1 MHRRHIVLIL
11 LCTTTMKIARN
22 TIVLLAVSS
31 SIFFE
36 ALDIAIIN
44 LAIPLIKADFN
55 LSGETVQ
62 WVQTLYVLF
71 YGGFL
76 IVGGKLADVV
86 GRKKIFILGSG
97 LFLVTSLGAA
107 LAPSFEILCL
117 FRAIQGLGAAF
128 VMPSAFSI
136 ITNTFQEPQARTKA
150 LGIFGSFAA
159 VGSGSGLSLGGI
171 IATYF
176 GWQWVFYINVPVIAI
191 SLFFAFV
198 YITPDEKYEAKNN
211 PDYLTGILL
220 TLTILILTF
229 IVHDLKNIAHHFY
242 ATIIM
247 LMAMLLMIRSII
259 SRSKSEN
266 PLIDF
271 KIFNT
276 TSTRSGN
283 GVMFLMGAFFT
294 GFLFTISIVMQS
306 YMGFS
311 AAKSGLLLLP
321 FSIMSAFVSKSVLP
335 WLLKRISTYQGG
347 ILGMGLM
354 TSGGILLFLGIAF
367 DYNLIIILLSVACV
381 TGTGIAVCFI
391 TLNVIALRDIPEENH
406 GVASS
411 FIQTCFFFGG
421 GLGLSILTIFMETAE
436 PLFTPALILTSY
448 ATIGVVWLM
457 VARYR
462 RGLT

>member
-1 MHRRHIVLIL
+1 MR
-11 LCTTTMKIARN
+11 IARN
-22 TIVLLAVSS
+22 TIILLAVSS

-44 LAIPLIKADFN
+44 LAIPLIKEDFN
-55 LSGETVQ
+55 LTGETVQ

-76 IVGGKLADVV
+76 IVGGKLSDVA
-86 GRKKIFILGSG
+86 GRKTIFAIGSA

-107 LAPSFEILCL
+107 LAPTFEILCL

-128 VMPSAFSI
+128 VMPAAFSI
-136 ITNTFQEPQARTKA
+136 ITNTFQDPQERTKA

-159 VGSGSGLSLGGI
+159 IGSGSGLSLGGI

-176 GWQWVFYINVPVIAI
+176 GWQWVFYINVPVISI
-191 SLFFAFV
+191 SLLFAFI
-198 YITPDEKYEAKNN
+198 YIPPDTRIRQQNS
-211 PDYLTGILL
+211 PDYLTGVFL

-229 IVHDLKNIAHHFY
+229 VVHDLKNVAQHLY
-242 ATIIM
+242 TTLIM
-247 LMAMLLMIRSII
+247 LAAMSLMIRSIVL
-259 SRSKSEN
+259 RSKSEN

-276 TSTRSGN
+276 VSTRTGN

-294 GFLFTISIVMQS
+294 GFLFTISLVMQS

-321 FSIMSAFVSKSVLP
+321 FSILSAIVSKSILP
-335 WLLKRISTYQGG
+335 RMLRRISMYQGG
-347 ILGMGLM
+347 ILGMVLM
-354 TSGGILLFLGIAF
+354 TCGGILLFLGILLN
-367 DYNLIIILLSVACV
+367 YNLVVILLSVACV

-421 GLGLSILTIFMETAE
+421 GLGLSILTIFMDTAG
-436 PLFTPALILTSY
+436 PLYTPSIILTTY
-448 ATIGVVWLM
+448 ALLGVMWLLI
-457 VARYR
+457 ARSR
-462 RGLT
+462 SAQLAVR

>member
-1 MHRRHIVLIL
+1 
-11 LCTTTMKIARN
+11 MKIPRN

-44 LAIPLIKADFN
+44 LAIPLIKNDFS

-76 IVGGKLADVV
+76 IVGGKLSDVV
-86 GRKKIFILGSG
+86 GRKKIFIIGSV
-97 LFLVTSLGAA
+97 LFLITSLGAA
-107 LAPSFEILCL
+107 LSPSFEILCA
-117 FRAIQGLGAAF
+117 FRAVQGLGAAF
-128 VMPSAFSI
+128 VMPAAFSI
-136 ITNTFQEPQARTKA
+136 ITNTFQDPLARTKA

-159 VGSGSGLSLGGI
+159 IGSGSGLSLGGI

-191 SLFFAFV
+191 SLFFAFM
-198 YITPDEKYEAKNN
+198 YINPDEKIQSKRS
-211 PDYLTGILL
+211 PDYLTGIFL
-220 TLTILILTF
+220 TLTILVLTF
-229 IVHDLKNIAHHFY
+229 VVHDLKNVVHHLYVTLIMIA
-242 ATIIM
+242 TMVI
-247 LMAMLLMIRSII
+247 MIRFII
-259 SRSKSEN
+259 ARSKSEN
-266 PLIDF
+266 ALIDF

-276 TSTRSGN
+276 VSTRTGN

-294 GFLFTISIVMQS
+294 GFLFTISLVMQS

-321 FSIMSAFVSKSVLP
+321 FSILSAVVSKSILP
-335 WLLKRISTYQGG
+335 WLLKRITMYQGG
-347 ILGMGLM
+347 ILGMMLM
-354 TSGGILLFLGIAF
+354 TAGGVLLFLGILLN
-367 DYNLIIILLSVACV
+367 YNLIIILLSVACV

-391 TLNVIALRDIPEENH
+391 TLNVISLRDIPEKDH
-406 GVASS
+406 GLASS

-421 GLGLSILTIFMETAE
+421 GLGLSILTIFMDTNE
-436 PLFTPALILTSY
+436 PLYIPALILTVY
-448 ATIGVVWLM
+448 AFAGVLWL
-457 VARYR
+457 VIAKSRSAQLAVR
-462 RGLT
+462 

>member
-1 MHRRHIVLIL
+1 
-11 LCTTTMKIARN
+11 MKIARN
-22 TIVLLAVSS
+22 TIILLAVSS

-44 LAIPLIKADFN
+44 LAIPLIKYDFG

-76 IVGGKLADVV
+76 IVGGKLSDVV
-86 GRKKIFILGSG
+86 GRKRIFIIGSV
-97 LFLVTSLGAA
+97 LFLLTSLGAA
-107 LAPSFEILCL
+107 LSSNFEMLCA
-117 FRAIQGLGAAF
+117 FRAVQGLGAAF
-128 VMPSAFSI
+128 VMPAAFSI
-136 ITNTFQEPQARTKA
+136 ITNTFQDPHARTKA

-159 VGSGSGLSLGGI
+159 IGSGSGLSLGGI

-191 SLFFAFV
+191 SLLFALI
-198 YITPDEKYEAKNN
+198 YINPDEKTKSSKT

-229 IVHDLKNIAHHFY
+229 VVHDLKNVAHHLY
-242 ATIIM
+242 VTLIM
-247 LMAMLLMIRSII
+247 ILAMVIMIRFII
-259 SRSKSEN
+259 ARSKSDN

-276 TSTRSGN
+276 VSTRTGN

-294 GFLFTISIVMQS
+294 GFLFMISIVMQT
-306 YMGFS
+306 YMGFT

-321 FSIMSAFVSKSVLP
+321 FSVMSAVVSKSVLP
-335 WLLKRISTYQGG
+335 RLLKRISMYQGG
-347 ILGMGLM
+347 IMGMLLM
-354 TSGGILLFLGIAF
+354 TAGGIFLFLGIHF
-367 DYNLIIILLSVACV
+367 GYNLVIVLLSVACV
-381 TGTGIAVCFI
+381 TGTGIAVCFL
-391 TLNVIALRDIPEENH
+391 TLNVIALRDIPEMHH
-406 GVASS
+406 GLASS

-421 GLGLSILTIFMETAE
+421 GLGLSILTMFMDTTG
-436 PLFTPALILTSY
+436 PLYVAVAILTFY
-448 ATIGVVWLM
+448 ACAGVLWLLIAK
-457 VARYR
+457 ARSASFS
-462 RGLT
+462 

>member
-1 MHRRHIVLIL
+1 MN
-11 LCTTTMKIARN
+11 IARN

-44 LAIPLIKADFN
+44 LAIPLIKEDFK

-86 GRKKIFILGSG
+86 GRKKIFVIGSV
-97 LFLVTSLGAA
+97 LFLITSLGAA
-107 LAPSFEILCL
+107 LAPTFEILCL

-136 ITNTFQEPQARTKA
+136 ITNTFQDPLSRTKA

-159 VGSGSGLSLGGI
+159 IGSGSGLSLGGI

-191 SLFFAFV
+191 SLVSALI
-198 YITPDEKYEAKNN
+198 YITPDEKSTAKNT
-211 PDYLTGILL
+211 PDYLTGIFL

-229 IVHDLKNIAHHFY
+229 IVHDLKNIAHHIY
-242 ATIIM
+242 VTIIM
-247 LMAMLLMIRSII
+247 FVAMLLMIRSII
-259 SRSKSEN
+259 ARSQSEN

-276 TSTRSGN
+276 VSTRTGN

-321 FSIMSAFVSKSVLP
+321 FSILSAVVSKSILP
-335 WLLKRISTYQGG
+335 RLLKRISMYQGG
-347 ILGMGLM
+347 ILGMMLM
-354 TSGGILLFLGIAF
+354 TSGGILLFLGIAL
-367 DYNLIIILLSVACV
+367 DYNLVVILLSVACV

-391 TLNVIALRDIPEENH
+391 TLNVIALRDIPEQNH
-406 GVASS
+406 GLASS

-421 GLGLSILTIFMETAE
+421 GLGLSILTIFMDTTE
-436 PLFTPALILTSY
+436 PLFTPSLILTAY
-448 ATIGVVWLM
+448 ALGGVLWLM

-462 RGLT
+462 RALS

>member
-1 MHRRHIVLIL
+1 
-11 LCTTTMKIARN
+11 RN
-22 TIVLLAVSS
+22 TIILLAVSS

-44 LAIPLIKADFN
+44 LAIPLIKKDFN

-86 GRKKIFILGSG
+86 GRKKIFIIGSV

-117 FRAIQGLGAAF
+117 FRAVQGLGAAF

-136 ITNTFQEPQARTKA
+136 ITNTFQDPHARTKA

-159 VGSGSGLSLGGI
+159 IGSGSGLSLGGI

-191 SLFFAFV
+191 SLVFA
-198 YITPDEKYEAKNN
+198 YIYIMPDEKVSSKNT
-211 PDYLTGILL
+211 PDYLTGIFL

-229 IVHDLKNIAHHFY
+229 IVHDLKNITHHVY

-247 LMAMLLMIRSII
+247 FVAMLLMIRSII
-259 SRSKSEN
+259 TRSKAEN

-276 TSTRSGN
+276 VSTRTGN

-294 GFLFTISIVMQS
+294 GFLFTISMVMQS

-321 FSIMSAFVSKSVLP
+321 FSVLSAIVSKSILP
-335 WLLKRISTYQGG
+335 RLLKRISMYQGG
-347 ILGMGLM
+347 ILGMILM
-354 TSGGILLFLGIAF
+354 TSGGMLLFLGIAS
-367 DYNLIIILLSVACV
+367 DYNLLIILLSVACV
-381 TGTGIAVCFI
+381 TGTGIAVCFL

-406 GVASS
+406 GLASS

-421 GLGLSILTIFMETAE
+421 GLGLSILTIFMDTTQ
-436 PLFTPALILTSY
+436 PLFTPAMILSAY
-448 ATIGVVWLM
+448 AAGGVLWLL
-457 VARYR
+457 VAKYR
-462 RGLT
+462 SALV

>member
-1 MHRRHIVLIL
+1 MS
-11 LCTTTMKIARN
+11 IARN
-22 TIVLLAVSS
+22 TIILLAVSS

-44 LAIPLIKADFN
+44 LAIPLIKEDFN

-86 GRKKIFILGSG
+86 GRKKIFIIGSL
-97 LFLVTSLGAA
+97 LFLITSLGAA

-117 FRAIQGLGAAF
+117 FRAVQGLGAAF

-136 ITNTFQEPQARTKA
+136 ITNTFQEPQSRTKA

-159 VGSGSGLSLGGI
+159 IGSGSGLSLGGI

-191 SLFFAFV
+191 SVSFAYL
-198 YITPDEKYEAKNN
+198 YITPDEKVTGRNT
-211 PDYLTGILL
+211 PDYLTGIFL

-229 IVHDLKNIAHHFY
+229 LVHDLKNITQHLY
-242 ATIIM
+242 VTLIM
-247 LMAMLLMIRSII
+247 LAAMLLMIRSII
-259 SRSKSEN
+259 IRSKAEN

-276 TSTRSGN
+276 VSTRTGN

-311 AAKSGLLLLP
+311 AAKAGLLLLP
-321 FSIMSAFVSKSVLP
+321 FSVLSAVVSKSILP
-335 WLLKRISTYQGG
+335 PLLKRISMYQGG
-347 ILGMGLM
+347 IVGMLLM
-354 TSGGILLFLGIAF
+354 TAGGLFLFLGIAS
-367 DYNLIIILLSVACV
+367 DYNLAIVLLSVGCV
-381 TGTGIAVCFI
+381 TGTGIAVCFL
-391 TLNVIALRDIPEENH
+391 TLNVIALRDIPEKHH

-421 GLGLSILTIFMETAE
+421 GLGLSILTIFMETSG
-436 PLFTPALILTSY
+436 PLFIPAVILTLY
-448 ATIGVVWLM
+448 AFGGVIWLL
-457 VARYR
+457 VAKARSGQLR
-462 RGLT
+462 

>member
-1 MHRRHIVLIL
+1 M
-11 LCTTTMKIARN
+11 TIARN
-22 TIVLLAVSS
+22 TIILLAVSS

-44 LAIPLIKADFN
+44 LAIPLIKEDFR

-86 GRKKIFILGSG
+86 GRKKIFIIGSV
-97 LFLVTSLGAA
+97 LFLLTSLGAA

-136 ITNTFQEPQARTKA
+136 ITNTFQDPQSRTKA

-159 VGSGSGLSLGGI
+159 IGSGSGLSLGGI

-191 SLFFAFV
+191 SLLFAFI
-198 YITPDEKYEAKNN
+198 YITPDEKVTTKNT
-211 PDYLTGILL
+211 PDYLTGIFL

-229 IVHDLKNIAHHFY
+229 LVHDLKNIPHHVY
-242 ATIIM
+242 VTIIM
-247 LMAMLLMIRSII
+247 FVAMLLMIRSII
-259 SRSKSEN
+259 LRSKAEN

-276 TSTRSGN
+276 VSTRTGN

-311 AAKSGLLLLP
+311 AAKSGMLLLP
-321 FSIMSAFVSKSVLP
+321 FSILSAIVSKAVLP
-335 WLLKRISTYQGG
+335 RLLKRISTYHGAL
-347 ILGMGLM
+347 LGMGLM
-354 TSGGILLFLGIAF
+354 TSGGILLFFGITL
-367 DYNLIIILLSVACV
+367 DYNLVVILLSVACV

-391 TLNVIALRDIPEENH
+391 TLNVIALRDIPEHNH
-406 GVASS
+406 GLASS

-421 GLGLSILTIFMETAE
+421 GLGLSILTIFMDTSE
-436 PLFTPALILTSY
+436 PLFIPTIILAAY
-448 ATIGVVWLM
+448 AAVGVVWLF
-457 VARYR
+457 VARFR
-462 RGLT
+462 SALA

>member
-1 MHRRHIVLIL
+1 MKVARH
-11 LCTTTMKIARN
+11 
-22 TIVLLAVSS
+22 TIILLAVSS

-44 LAIPLIKADFN
+44 LAIPLIKDDFG

-76 IVGGKLADVV
+76 IVGGKLSDVV
-86 GRKKIFILGSG
+86 GRKKIFIIGSA
-97 LFLVTSLGAA
+97 LFLLTSLGAA
-107 LAPSFEILCL
+107 LSSNFEMLCG
-117 FRAIQGLGAAF
+117 FRAVQGLGAAF
-128 VMPSAFSI
+128 VMPAAFSI
-136 ITNTFQEPQARTKA
+136 ITNTFQDPLARTKA

-159 VGSGSGLSLGGI
+159 IGSGSGLSLGGI

-191 SLFFAFV
+191 SLFFAWV
-198 YITPDEKYEAKNN
+198 YINPDEKIKSART

-229 IVHDLKNIAHHFY
+229 VVHDLKNVAHHLY
-242 ATIIM
+242 VTLIM
-247 LMAMLLMIRSII
+247 ILAMLVMIRLII
-259 SRSKSEN
+259 ARSKSDN

-271 KIFNT
+271 KVFNT
-276 TSTRSGN
+276 VSTRTGN

-294 GFLFTISIVMQS
+294 GFLFMISIVMQS
-306 YMGFS
+306 YMGFT

-321 FSIMSAFVSKSVLP
+321 FSVMSAIVSKSILP
-335 WLLKRISTYQGG
+335 RLLKRISMYQGG
-347 ILGMGLM
+347 ILGMLLM
-354 TSGGILLFLGIAF
+354 TSGGIFLFLAIHF
-367 DYNLIIILLSVACV
+367 EYNLVIVLLSVACV

-391 TLNVIALRDIPEENH
+391 TLNVIALRDIPEIQH
-406 GVASS
+406 GLASS

-421 GLGLSILTIFMETAE
+421 GLGLSILTIFMDTTG
-436 PLFTPALILTSY
+436 PLYVAVGILTFY
-448 ATIGVVWLM
+448 AFIGVMWLLIAK
-457 VARYR
+457 VRSKSFE
-462 RGLT
+462 

>member
-1 MHRRHIVLIL
+1 MPIS
-11 LCTTTMKIARN
+11 RN
-22 TIVLLAVSS
+22 TIILLTVSS

-44 LAIPLIKADFN
+44 LAVPLIKKDFH

-76 IVGGKLADVV
+76 IVGGKLADVI
-86 GRKKIFILGSG
+86 GRKKIFIVGSF

-107 LAPSFEILCL
+107 LAPTFEILCV
-117 FRAIQGLGAAF
+117 FRAVQGLGAAF

-136 ITNTFQEPQARTKA
+136 ITNTFQDAPSRTKA

-191 SLFFAFV
+191 SLLFAFI
-198 YITPDEKYEAKNN
+198 YILPDEKRETRNS
-211 PDYLTGILL
+211 PDYLTGIFL

-229 IVHDLKNIAHHFY
+229 VVHDLKNIIKHLYITLF
-242 ATIIM
+242 M
-247 LMAMLLMIRSII
+247 LIVMFIMIRAVVV
-259 SRSKSEN
+259 RSKAEN
-266 PLIDF
+266 PLINF
-271 KIFNT
+271 RLFNT
-276 TSTRSGN
+276 VSTRTGN

-294 GFLFTISIVMQS
+294 GFLFTISMVMQT

-321 FSIMSAFVSKSVLP
+321 FSILSAVVSKSVMP
-335 WLLKRISTYQGG
+335 RILKKITMLQGG
-347 ILGMGLM
+347 ILGMSLM
-354 TSGGILLFLGIAF
+354 TAGGLLLFSG
-367 DYNLIIILLSVACV
+367 IILNYNIVLILFSVACV
-381 TGTGIAVCFI
+381 TGTGIAVCFL
-391 TLNVIALRDIPEENH
+391 TLNMIALRDIPEKDH

-411 FIQTCFFFGG
+411 FLQTCFFFGG
-421 GLGLSILTIFMETAE
+421 GLGLSILTIFMETTA
-436 PLFTPALILTSY
+436 PLLVPALILSLY
-448 ATIGVVWLM
+448 AFIGLMWLLI
-457 VARYR
+457 ARR
-462 RGLT
+462 RSVNFAVS

>member
-1 MHRRHIVLIL
+1 
-11 LCTTTMKIARN
+11 MKIARN
-22 TIVLLAVSS
+22 TIILLAVSS

-44 LAIPLIKADFN
+44 LAIPLIKDDFN

-76 IVGGKLADVV
+76 IVGGKLSDVV
-86 GRKKIFILGSG
+86 GRKKIFIIGSI
-97 LFLVTSLGAA
+97 LFLITSLGAA
-107 LAPSFEILCL
+107 LAPSFEILCA
-117 FRAIQGLGAAF
+117 FRSVQGLGAAF
-128 VMPSAFSI
+128 VMPAAFSI
-136 ITNTFQEPQARTKA
+136 ITNTFQDPLARTKA

-159 VGSGSGLSLGGI
+159 IGSGSGLSLGGI

-176 GWQWVFYINVPVIAI
+176 GWQWVFYINVPVISI
-191 SLFFAFV
+191 SLLFAFI
-198 YITPDEKYEAKNN
+198 YIMPDEKVKNRTS

-229 IVHDLKNIAHHFY
+229 VVHDLRNVMHHLY
-242 ATIIM
+242 VTVIM
-247 LMAMLLMIRSII
+247 MTAMVFMIRSII
-259 SRSKSEN
+259 ARSKSEN

-276 TSTRSGN
+276 VSTRTGN

-294 GFLFTISIVMQS
+294 GFLFTISLVMQS

-311 AAKSGLLLLP
+311 AAKSGMLLLP
-321 FSIMSAFVSKSVLP
+321 FSILSAIVSKSILP
-335 WLLKRISTYQGG
+335 RLLKRISMYQGG
-347 ILGMGLM
+347 ILGMLLM
-354 TSGGILLFLGIAF
+354 TSGGIFLFLGILF
-367 DYNLIIILLSVACV
+367 NYNLVIVLLAVACV

-391 TLNVIALRDIPEENH
+391 TLNVIALRDIPERNH
-406 GVASS
+406 GLASS

-421 GLGLSILTIFMETAE
+421 GLGLSIITIFMDTTE
-436 PLFTPALILTSY
+436 PLYIPALILTSY
-448 ATIGVVWLM
+448 AFAGVLWL
-457 VARYR
+457 VIAKSRSAQLAVR
-462 RGLT
+462 